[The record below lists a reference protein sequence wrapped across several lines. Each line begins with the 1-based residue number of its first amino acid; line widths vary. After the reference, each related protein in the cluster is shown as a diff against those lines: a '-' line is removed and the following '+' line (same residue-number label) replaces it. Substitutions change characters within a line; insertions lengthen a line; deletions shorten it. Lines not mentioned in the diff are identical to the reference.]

1 MRAPRSATM
10 TPPLPGT
17 SAMIAMPRRHLLQTL
32 FASLLP
38 DIVRARPTG
47 VADVFALATDYT
59 ATSRSHTG
67 AGSAPGRLWRSARA
81 LRHESDAPGRA
92 HLLIARLDRN
102 VGWLT
107 LPGLGVAL
115 ETDLSAL
122 GLPPEAAS
130 GGGLHQAIEGRERVN
145 GLDTTRI
152 RVWRAAGTSA
162 RFDGHVWRTESG
174 VIARIDGEG
183 ELHGRRGRARID
195 FHDPRIGRLDDGLF
209 APPRDLRLLRVRGA
223 DAAAMLQGLEAMRRL
238 GRGAP

>member
-1 MRAPRSATM
+1 M
-10 TPPLPGT
+10 TPLLPGT
-17 SAMIAMPRRHLLQTL
+17 RAMIAMPRRHFLLSL
-32 FASLLP
+32 VASLLP
-38 DIVRARPTG
+38 GIAAARPAG
-47 VADVFALATDYT
+47 APDMFALAMDYT
-59 ATSRSHTG
+59 ATSQSRTG
-67 AGSAPGRLWRSARA
+67 QGSVPGRLWRSARA

-102 VGWLT
+102 LGWLA

-122 GLPPEAAS
+122 GLPPDAAS
-130 GGGLHQAIEGRERVN
+130 GGGLVQTIEGRARVN

-152 RVWRAAGTSA
+152 RVRHAAGTA
-162 RFDGHVWRTESG
+162 AQFDGHVWRTESG

-195 FHDPRIGRLDDGLF
+195 FRDPRIGFLDEGVF

-223 DAAAMLQGLEAMRRL
+223 DAAALLQSLEAMRRL